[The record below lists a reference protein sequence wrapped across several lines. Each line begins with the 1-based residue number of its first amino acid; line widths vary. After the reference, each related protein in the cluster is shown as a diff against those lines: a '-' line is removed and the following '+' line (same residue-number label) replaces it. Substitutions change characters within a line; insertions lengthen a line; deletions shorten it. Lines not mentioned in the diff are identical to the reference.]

1 MSKEKGF
8 GLGKFVLGAAVGAG
22 LGVLF
27 APKKG
32 EETRKELK
40 AKLDEIVDQTK
51 KIDVAEVKNE
61 FNKKVEEIKMELVDL
76 DKEKALE
83 IAKEKGAALKVKAQ
97 ELLDLAVEKGTPVL
111 KKTANDVLENVIK
124 VSKETQKKL
133 AKEENYF
140 DFTFLFFYLII
151 YLY

>member
-1 MSKEKGF
+1 MNMSKEKGF

-22 LGVLF
+22 LGILF

-32 EETRKELK
+32 EETRKELR
-40 AKLDEIVDQTK
+40 AKLDEIIDQTK
-51 KIDVAEVKNE
+51 KIDVKEVKNE
-61 FNKKVEEIKMELVDL
+61 FNRKVEEIKMELVDL

-97 ELLDLAVEKGTPVL
+97 ELVDLAIEKGTPVL
-111 KKTANDVLENVIK
+111 RRTANDVLENVIK

-133 AKEENYF
+133 AKEEK
-140 DFTFLFFYLII
+140 
-151 YLY
+151 

>member
-1 MSKEKGF
+1 MSKERRF

-40 AKLDEIVDQTK
+40 AKLDEIVAQAK
-51 KIDVAEVKNE
+51 KIDIQEVKNE

-83 IAKEKGAALKVKAQ
+83 IAKEKGDALKTKAQ
-97 ELLDLAVEKGTPVL
+97 ELVDLAVEKGTPVL
-111 KKTANDVLENVIK
+111 KKTANDILENVIK

-133 AKEENYF
+133 AKE
-140 DFTFLFFYLII
+140 DK
-151 YLY
+151 